1 MRTIKP
7 PPLPPTG
14 VHAALDALV
23 QPLAELYGEAANLTD
38 RASEIEQD
46 LADEAVQADIA
57 AARAASLGKA
67 TPPTSKRAHG
77 LIADQ
82 LEVGAALA
90 VVASALASATS
101 DLAAALS
108 SHGRTWADE
117 VERTALARRTEVLL
131 DRIDDLA
138 AADLG
143 VQAARG
149 LVAHLRDGAPL
160 QPVGHGR
167 AWSLMRPSGEPLLM
181 GEVLTG
187 LRRCASEQPPGPPG
201 RLRFAGSRTA

>member
-7 PPLPPTG
+7 PPLPTAG
-14 VHAALDALV
+14 LHAGLDNV
-23 QPLAELYGEAANLTD
+23 VGPLFELYGELANLTA
-38 RASEIEQD
+38 RAAEIEQD

-101 DLAAALS
+101 D
-108 SHGRTWADE
+108 E
-117 VERTALARRTEVLL
+117 KRR
-131 DRIDDLA
+131 I
-138 AADLG
+138 
-143 VQAARG
+143 
-149 LVAHLRDGAPL
+149 
-160 QPVGHGR
+160 
-167 AWSLMRPSGEPLLM
+167 W
-181 GEVLTG
+181 
-187 LRRCASEQPPGPPG
+187 
-201 RLRFAGSRTA
+201 

>member
-7 PPLPPTG
+7 PILPPLG
-14 VHAALDALV
+14 VHAGLDDV
-23 QPLAELYGEAANLTD
+23 VRPLAELYKTAASLTD

-77 LIADQ
+77 LIADG

-90 VVASALASATS
+90 VVASSLASATS
-101 DLAAALS
+101 DLAAAIS

-117 VERTALARRTEVLL
+117 VERTALARRTEVLIA
-131 DRIDDLA
+131 RIDDLA

-149 LVAHLRDGAPL
+149 LVAHLRDGSPL
-160 QPVGHGR
+160 QPVAHGH
-167 AWSLMRPSGEPLLM
+167 AWSLMRPSGEALLM
-181 GEVLTG
+181 NEVLAG
-187 LRRCASEQPPGPPG
+187 LRRCATEQAPGPRG
-201 RLRFAGSRTA
+201 RLRYTRSTA